1 MKTLK
6 INSLNGKLNLE
17 DLPHNCLFNKKIT
30 GCGGTTVALFNSE
43 NYVIAVPTTE
53 LIINK
58 TGSNTAGISTIT
70 NFDGKEQTV
79 IGLFG
84 NFSYGLKKDLKKYL
98 ATEGTKK
105 IICTYDKINALTK
118 LIEPSEFRILVD
130 EYQKLLKDY
139 SYRRTAIDGV
149 LNNFRLYKS
158 FCFMSATPINP
169 DFKPSALEGIE
180 EVEAIWEDTDILK
193 VVLDQTNHP
202 YQKVANIINGFKSSG
217 YQMSINGGNVTKELF
232 FFLNSVNDIASILQF
247 CELTNEEV
255 KIVCADNED
264 NNRKLEGFTIS
275 NSRSANKPITFITS
289 KSFEGAD
296 YFSDT
301 GIAFVVSNSS
311 KQNTLLDIATDIY
324 QIAGRIRNENNPNR
338 NTLIHIYNTTGR
350 LKLNLDITYNEMVEL
365 VNEKIR
371 GANRILNLV
380 NTDSSAYL
388 VAKKLLNDS
397 YINKDESGMYYLND
411 TLMKLELFNYSI
423 NQQIY
428 KNGISITKAY
438 SKVGAEI
445 YETEPTELVNNIAKV
460 STKITFK
467 EAFLKYVEI
476 KRSKFSFNDT
486 SALTAAQPLIV
497 PAYSKLGESRVKSLK
512 YIKKNVE
519 AALLNLDKEKSIDN
533 KIARLLKDEISTGFY
548 SCREIIDILDK
559 IYSRLNINEI
569 AKSTTIDRYYDCKA
583 TSKRIDGVKVKGYE
597 IYRQKIIFEPVE

>member
-1 MKTLK
+1 MKTLE
-6 INSLNGKLNLE
+6 ITSLNGKLNLA

-58 TGSNTAGISTIT
+58 TGSNEAGISTIT

-84 NFSYGLKKDLKKYL
+84 TFSYGLKKQLKNYL

-105 IICTYDKINALTK
+105 IICTYDKISALTK
-118 LIEPSEFRILVD
+118 LIEPSIFRILVD

-169 DFKPSALEGIE
+169 DFKPSALDGIE
-180 EVEAIWEDTDILK
+180 EVEAIWAETDILK

-202 YQKVANIINGFKSSG
+202 YQKVANIINGFKNSG

-247 CELTNEEV
+247 CELKDEEV
-255 KIVCADNED
+255 KIVCADND
-264 NNRKLEGFTIS
+264 SNHKKLEGFTIS

-301 GIAFVVSNSS
+301 GIIFVVSNSS
-311 KQNTLLDIATDIY
+311 KQNTLLDISTDIY

-350 LKLNLDITYNEMVEL
+350 LKLNLDISYNEMVAL
-365 VNEKIR
+365 VNEKIK
-371 GANRILNLV
+371 GANQILNLI
-380 NTDSSAYL
+380 NTNSSANL
-388 VAKKLLNDS
+388 VAEKLLNDS
-397 YINKDESGMYYLND
+397 YITKDEAGLYYLND
-411 TLMKLELFNYSI
+411 TLIKLELFNYSV
-423 NQQIY
+423 NQRIY
-428 KNGISITKAY
+428 KNGISISKAY
-438 SKVGAEI
+438 GKIGAEL
-445 YETEPTELVNNIAKV
+445 YETETTELENNIAKV
-460 STKITFK
+460 SSRITFK

-597 IYRQKIIFEPVE
+597 IYRQKIIFDPVE

>member
-169 DFKPSALEGIE
+169 DFKPSALDGIE
-180 EVEAIWEDTDILK
+180 EVEAIWAETDILK

-202 YQKVANIINGFKSSG
+202 YQKVANIINGFKNSG

-247 CELTNEEV
+247 CELKDEEV
-255 KIVCADNED
+255 KIVCADND
-264 NNRKLEGFTIS
+264 SNHKKLEGFTIS

-301 GIAFVVSNSS
+301 GIIFVVSNSS
-311 KQNTLLDIATDIY
+311 KQNTLLDISTDIY

-338 NTLIHIYNTTGR
+338 NMLIHIYNTTGR
-350 LKLNLDITYNEMVEL
+350 LKLNLDISYNEMVEL
-365 VNEKIR
+365 VNEKIK
-371 GANRILNLV
+371 GANQILNLI
-380 NTDSSAYL
+380 NTDSSANL
-388 VAKKLLNDS
+388 VAEKLLNDS
-397 YINKDESGMYYLND
+397 YITKDEAGLYYLND
-411 TLMKLELFNYSI
+411 TLIKLELFNYSV

-428 KNGISITKAY
+428 KNGISISKAY
-438 SKVGAEI
+438 SKAGAEL
-445 YETEPTELVNNIAKV
+445 YETETTELENNIAKV
-460 STKITFK
+460 SSRITFK

-533 KIARLLKDEISTGFY
+533 KIARLLKDEISTGFI
-548 SCREIIDILDK
+548 SCNEVVTILDR
-559 IYSRLNINEI
+559 IYSRLCIKEI
-569 AKSTTIDRYYDCKA
+569 AKSTAIEKYYDCKA
-583 TSKRIDGVKVKGYE
+583 VSRRIDGVKVKGYE
-597 IYRQKIIFEPVE
+597 I

>member
-139 SYRRTAIDGV
+139 SYRKAAIDGV

-255 KIVCADNED
+255 KIVCADKDENH
-264 NNRKLEGFTIS
+264 RKLEGFTIS

-397 YINKDESGMYYLND
+397 YITKDESGKYYLND

-467 EAFLKYVEI
+467 EAL
-476 KRSKFSFNDT
+476 
-486 SALTAAQPLIV
+486 
-497 PAYSKLGESRVKSLK
+497 
-512 YIKKNVE
+512 
-519 AALLNLDKEKSIDN
+519 
-533 KIARLLKDEISTGFY
+533 
-548 SCREIIDILDK
+548 
-559 IYSRLNINEI
+559 
-569 AKSTTIDRYYDCKA
+569 
-583 TSKRIDGVKVKGYE
+583 
-597 IYRQKIIFEPVE
+597 